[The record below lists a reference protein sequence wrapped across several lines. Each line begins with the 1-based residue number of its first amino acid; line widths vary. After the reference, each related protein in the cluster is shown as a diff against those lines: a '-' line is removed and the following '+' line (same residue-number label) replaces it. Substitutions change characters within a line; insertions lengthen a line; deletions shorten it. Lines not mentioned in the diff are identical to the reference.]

1 MPVSSVALHCSAW
14 SGSVA
19 IGRTAA
25 GCRCFQLSGRRARA
39 CTHYRARGAAHGL
52 SGCIIPDSV
61 CLPACCAPDATL
73 VSSPL
78 PAPVDCLRWILRA
91 PAGRWSLCASTPR
104 VRAPAYLPSMLAFA
118 RSLRVMFGRVKAGAS
133 TRRSQAPAPLHE
145 GTTRAALRF
154 HARRGGVSMYL

>member
-1 MPVSSVALHCSAW
+1 MVGFCCNW
-14 SGSVA
+14 TD
-19 IGRTAA
+19 RA
-25 GCRCFQLSGRRARA
+25 GCRCYQLGGRRARA

-52 SGCIIPDSV
+52 SACIIPDSV

-91 PAGRWSLCASTPR
+91 PAGKWSLCASTPR